1 MNRPATLL
9 VLLLAGLLAGCG
21 GGSRPTGIRAAETP
35 ADDVAEYQPRWRSH
49 TVDSTQYRK
58 VFLAG
63 TIDMGRSSDWQAA
76 LVARFRDSIGGRWL
90 FFNPRRREFHASPA
104 EMEYQV
110 AWELAHL
117 EAADLIVM
125 NLLGDSRSPIS
136 LLEMGLY
143 ARSGKLFVACSPDY
157 YRYDNVRITCRR
169 YGVPLYDSLTALLD
183 DLPQQFLDT
192 ATQLCID
199 WGYWGLFLSA
209 FVAGSIVPFSSEA
222 VMVVLVR
229 LGLDPALCLLAAATG
244 NTAGGMTCYWI
255 GHLGKREWFG
265 RYLGIGEKQLDRAG
279 RFLAGKG
286 AWSAF
291 FAFLPYVGE
300 AIAIL
305 LGLMR
310 SNVWITTLAMFAG
323 KALRY
328 VAVLYAVQ
336 GAISLL

>member
-1 MNRPATLL
+1 M
-9 VLLLAGLLAGCG
+9 
-21 GGSRPTGIRAAETP
+21 ETIT
-35 ADDVAEYQPRWRSH
+35 E
-49 TVDSTQYRK
+49 
-58 VFLAG
+58 FL
-63 TIDMGRSSDWQAA
+63 
-76 LVARFRDSIGGRWL
+76 
-90 FFNPRRREFHASPA
+90 
-104 EMEYQV
+104 
-110 AWELAHL
+110 
-117 EAADLIVM
+117 
-125 NLLGDSRSPIS
+125 
-136 LLEMGLY
+136 
-143 ARSGKLFVACSPDY
+143 
-157 YRYDNVRITCRR
+157 
-169 YGVPLYDSLTALLD
+169 
-183 DLPQQFLDT
+183 
-192 ATQLCID
+192 ID

-209 FVAGSIVPFSSEA
+209 LIAGSVLPFSSEA
-222 VMVVLVR
+222 VMVVLAGM
-229 LGLDPALCLLAAATG
+229 GLDPVGCVVAAALG
-244 NTAGGMTCYWI
+244 NTLGGMPCYWI

>member
-1 MNRPATLL
+1 M
-9 VLLLAGLLAGCG
+9 
-21 GGSRPTGIRAAETP
+21 
-35 ADDVAEYQPRWRSH
+35 
-49 TVDSTQYRK
+49 
-58 VFLAG
+58 G
-63 TIDMGRSSDWQAA
+63 T
-76 LVARFRDSIGGRWL
+76 
-90 FFNPRRREFHASPA
+90 
-104 EMEYQV
+104 
-110 AWELAHL
+110 
-117 EAADLIVM
+117 
-125 NLLGDSRSPIS
+125 
-136 LLEMGLY
+136 
-143 ARSGKLFVACSPDY
+143 
-157 YRYDNVRITCRR
+157 
-169 YGVPLYDSLTALLD
+169 
-183 DLPQQFLDT
+183 
-192 ATQLCID
+192 
-199 WGYWGLFLSA
+199 FLSA

-291 FAFLPYVGE
+291 FRFPALRR
-300 AIAIL
+300 
-305 LGLMR
+305 R
-310 SNVWITTLAMFAG
+310 SDRHPAGTHAQQRGITTLAMFAG